1 MTRKSQRMRMPRSEA
16 EAWRAMEATSPGPWP
31 TARKTSSS
39 IAALSAAV
47 RWKAWRFSK
56 TMPGVRAGAGG
67 DCIVRLLVQG
77 DGVRLRE
84 PEEYR
89 GYWGVVKPVEDGGN
103 LEEGRFLEIRDEGVR
118 HCGAPMA
125 LGEVAKRNAG
135 KDRRRDATLT
145 REYGVSRQDTRPR

>member
-1 MTRKSQRMRMPRSEA
+1 M
-16 EAWRAMEATSPGPWP
+16 
-31 TARKTSSS
+31 
-39 IAALSAAV
+39 
-47 RWKAWRFSK
+47 
-56 TMPGVRAGAGG
+56 
-67 DCIVRLLVQG
+67 
-77 DGVRLRE
+77 RLRE

-103 LEEGRFLEIRDEGVR
+103 LEEGRFMEIRDDGVR

-145 REYGVSRQDTRPR
+145 REYGVSRQDAETMIGQLTQTQDAGWKAALPRQEEVQVSRAA